1 MAPCQSGRATRALIA
16 GPPQGNVARMPRVL
30 RVLVAAA
37 AVAGTVT
44 PALADGPGSGSG
56 ASPPPPQI
64 DYFHQGGGTSIN
76 VRREGSRTRNQK
88 ALIYGLAG
96 GAAVFALAGVYFH
109 YDSKRI
115 ADDLSADSAQNQR
128 WSPELADK
136 YDRGQLD
143 GKLAIASYALSAGL
157 IAATIVVVIK
167 TDPGTEV
174 ETIGTKRTAGI
185 GLVPGG
191 AVVGARWSW

>member
-1 MAPCQSGRATRALIA
+1 MAACQRGRAVAALIA
-16 GPPQGNVARMPRVL
+16 GSAQGNVARML

-37 AVAGTVT
+37 VVAGTLSPAGADT
-44 PALADGPGSGSG
+44 PS
-56 ASPPPPQI
+56 SPSSQI
-64 DYFHQGGGTSIN
+64 DYFHQGGGTTIN
-76 VRREGSRTRNQK
+76 VRRDRSRTRNQK

-96 GAAVFALAGVYFH
+96 GAAVFALTGVYFH

-115 ADDLSADSAQNQR
+115 ADDLSADSPQNQR

-143 GKLAIASYALSAGL
+143 GKLAIASYIVSAGL
-157 IAATIVVVIK
+157 IAATIVVVLK

-174 ETIGTKRTAGI
+174 EPLGPGRTAGI